1 MSSPAVIQESL
12 VVTCIIN
19 AMEGRN
25 VAITDIT
32 GAFIY
37 TDMVNINY
45 TVRVRL
51 CGVLAHLL
59 VRIDPSNFA
68 ENVVLEGGQKVIYA
82 ILKEALYGALIAS
95 LIFCQDLSRVLQS

>member
-37 TDMVNINY
+37 TDMVNRNY